1 MLIIAALSAILLP
14 LLFLYIIYALDLYA
28 SGRFRTVALCF
39 VWGLTAFA
47 LALGVNTAIKNG
59 VLEGLFHMDTSRS
72 FTLTVILVAPIVEE
86 ILKSLILVY
95 LARRPDFAYFVDG
108 AIYGF
113 AAGIGFSVLENL
125 WYMAQPQAAGQ
136 GIMLVVSRSFST
148 CLMHGSASA
157 LVGVSIGR
165 FRYGHGGAR
174 LLSTILGWAAAM
186 VLHSIFNRVV
196 QFWEGPALLLGV
208 VGLGVGG
215 MVLIA
220 LFIRWGL
227 AEEKKWIEETLGAE
241 LGVTGG
247 EKALVMELHDLEAL
261 LRPVKRS
268 FGKEKATLVE
278 QFLLKQ
284 AQLGIKQKSLEMTT
298 SPQLRGQVQSQID
311 DLQTEIDQI
320 RRQVGVYCM
329 TYVRSIIPLEQV
341 VEWAGPLAERVAQA
355 QRRPARS
362 NLWGDLQ
369 SRAAARAQDRPD
381 AGG

>member
-1 MLIIAALSAILLP
+1 MSVVAILSAILLP

-28 SGRFRTVALCF
+28 SGRFRVVALCF
-39 VWGLTAFA
+39 FWGLIAFA
-47 LALGVNTAIKNG
+47 LALGINTAIKRTI
-59 VLEGLFHMDTSRS
+59 LEGPLRMDGSRS
-72 FTLTVILVAPIVEE
+72 FTLTVILIAPIVEE

-125 WYMAQPQAAGQ
+125 WYMAQPQAADQ
-136 GIMLVVSRSFST
+136 GVMLVISRSFST

-174 LLSTILGWAAAM
+174 LLSTVLGWGAAIT
-186 VLHSIFNRVV
+186 LHSVFNRVV
-196 QFWEGPALLLGV
+196 RFWAGAALLLGA
-208 VGLGVGG
+208 VGLGIGG
-215 MVLIA
+215 LVLIA
-220 LFIRWGL
+220 VFIRWGL
-227 AEEKKWIEETLGAE
+227 AEEKKWIAETLGAE

-247 EKALVMELHDLEAL
+247 EKALVMEMGDLTTL
-261 LRPVKRS
+261 LRPVRES
-268 FGKEKATLVE
+268 FGREKASLVE

-298 SPQLRGQVQSQID
+298 SPQLRGQMQAQID
-311 DLQTEIDQI
+311 ELQGEIDRL

-341 VEWAGPLAERVAQA
+341 REWIGPLADRVAQA
-355 QRRPARS
+355 QRRPARAD
-362 NLWGDLQ
+362 LWGDLQ
-369 SRAAARAQDRPD
+369 SRASVQARSGENRF
-381 AGG
+381 